1 MVKSLHDEQTSKIAS
16 EALGRLFELTI
27 VLGELMQD
35 GLAERGLTRA
45 RATLISELRRL
56 GPVTQ
61 RELSHT
67 LRVTPR
73 NVTGLIDALQAAGL
87 VARGRHPTD
96 RRATLVRL
104 TPEGEAIATALQA
117 DHDRF
122 AARLFHDLPAAR
134 TRDLVA
140 TLDRVLERMR
150 QA

>member
-73 NVTGLIDALQAAGL
+73 NVTGLIDALQI
-87 VARGRHPTD
+87 GRAH
-96 RRATLVRL
+96 V
-104 TPEGEAIATALQA
+104 
-117 DHDRF
+117 
-122 AARLFHDLPAAR
+122 
-134 TRDLVA
+134 
-140 TLDRVLERMR
+140 
-150 QA
+150 